1 MPADYQTGARA
12 FEAGDYATA
21 TTAWQELADRG
32 HMVAQKSLAV
42 IYAKGLGQPVD
53 NARAAYW
60 YGKAAAQ
67 GHAVAQLRLAI
78 AYTFGSGVP
87 RDLVRAYVW
96 LAHANARFPPGKS
109 RTKSNELGD
118 LLVKLMSAEERAT
131 ALQQL
136 GRLAAAGK
144 LTPVS
149 DPPRRLD
156 MADPVGFR
164 DTVNKFV
171 TRTGL
176 TGDTLF
182 AGSLQ
187 VLGLDQVK
195 AQVGDDWPRMKA
207 DILSIVDDVIENNLT
222 DLDLYLRLNEERVI
236 LLFGSSLKHEAEAQA
251 RIISKEIENLL
262 SAVVPKEIEINVSS
276 ITAAIDPVAHGAK
289 LFDLSSL
296 VLVVDNAA
304 GAVEAQARAEAADV
318 VARTDADT
326 LRFWPITHLRK
337 RLVSLY
343 LAELVPARPPE
354 PGTKEAQPGLLD
366 AELDRYLLELV
377 TVRLQEAGGHGN
389 KAIALVPV
397 HYETLAA
404 KTFRQRYLEAVN
416 RLPRGA
422 RRRLMLHL
430 VDMPDGVPQNRL
442 YQVLSPAAKDILGY
456 AVRVSGRFQDF
467 DRLQGSKL
475 PLLVVDGPSLGGS
488 GGAEMRLIETL
499 VAKARPGRRRVM
511 FWGADDQDIAV
522 AVKRAGPAYLGGP
535 ALAPSSD
542 RFGLAYRIN

>member
-1 MPADYQTGARA
+1 MPPDYQTGARA
-12 FEAGDYATA
+12 YEAADYATA
-21 TTAWQELADRG
+21 AAIWQQLAEQG

-42 IYAKGLGQPVD
+42 IYAKGLGTPVD
-53 NARAAYW
+53 DVRAAHW

-78 AYTFGSGVP
+78 AYTFGAGVP

-118 LLVKLMSAEERAT
+118 LLVKMMSADEQRT
-131 ALQQL
+131 ALEQL

-144 LTPVS
+144 LVPVS
-149 DPPRRLD
+149 NPPRRLD
-156 MADPVGFR
+156 MADPAGFR

-171 TRTGL
+171 ARTRL
-176 TGDTLF
+176 LGDTLF

-262 SAVVPKEIEINVSS
+262 SALVPKEIEINVSS
-276 ITAAIDPVAHGAK
+276 ITAAIDPVSHGAR
-289 LFDLSSL
+289 LFDLSGL
-296 VLVVDNAA
+296 VAMVDKAA
-304 GAVEAQARAEAADV
+304 GAVEHQARAEAA
-318 VARTDADT
+318 AIIAQTDADT
-326 LRFWPITHLRK
+326 LLFWPVAQLRK

-343 LAELVPARPPE
+343 LAQLMPAHPRE

-377 TVRLQEAGGHGN
+377 TVRLQEAGSYSN

-397 HYETLAA
+397 HYETLASKA
-404 KTFRQRYLEAVN
+404 FRQRYLEAVN
-416 RLPRGA
+416 RLPGA
-422 RRRLMLHL
+422 ASRRLMLYL

-442 YQVLSPAAKDILGY
+442 FQILSPAARKLLGY
-456 AVRVSGRFQDF
+456 AVRVAGRFQDF
-467 DRLQGSKL
+467 DRLQGSKI
-475 PLLVVDGPSLGGS
+475 PLLVVDAESLGGV
-488 GGAEMRLIETL
+488 GRNEMKMLETL
-499 VAKARPGRRRVM
+499 VAKARAGRRRVM
-511 FWGADDQDIAV
+511 FTGVDQTDIAM
-522 AVKRAGPAYLGGP
+522 AIKRAGPAYLGGP
-535 ALAPSSD
+535 ALAPASD
-542 RFGLAYRIN
+542 RFGHAYRAA